1 MPDALSPLIT
11 PYLLSLLVATGIG
24 LIIGLE
30 REFRKIPEKDHLA
43 GIRTFPLV
51 SILGCT
57 TTYIALSI
65 SPWVLVGA
73 SFAFILFVSTT
84 FYVRASPGHSG
95 ITTEISLIITFALG
109 AMSSLQLTKEAL
121 AAAVITT
128 TLLSLKG
135 QFHTFISKITEDELF
150 AFIKFIVLAMLLFPF
165 LPDTHYG
172 PDGIVNPQEIGLIVV
187 IVSSLSFVGYLLVKF
202 SGTQK
207 GILLTAFF
215 GGLFSSTAVTWVFS
229 SRSHTPGSPHADL
242 YAAGITLASSIMFL
256 RVALVTLIFNKTLFL
271 AVLGPCIVM
280 SVTGFGFAFFLARN
294 TKKIEA
300 TSEVEL
306 GNPVNILNAFGF
318 GLLYVCISFL
328 VLYANEYMGNKGLV
342 LSGLISGLADVDA
355 ITISMSKF
363 AGVAEKITV
372 SALVIIVAA
381 ISNTL
386 IKIIISSVKGSREL
400 KRKVS
405 LSLGVT
411 ILTGALYIL
420 VWL

>member
-1 MPDALSPLIT
+1 MQVTLSPLIT
-11 PYLLSLLVATGIG
+11 PFLLSLLVATGIG

-30 REFRKIPEKDHLA
+30 REFRKISEKDHLA

-65 SPWVLVGA
+65 SPWVLVGV
-73 SFAFILFVSTT
+73 SVAFILFVSTT
-84 FYVRASPGHSG
+84 FYVRSPGHSG

-165 LPDTHYG
+165 LPDAHYG
-172 PDGIVNPQEIGLIVV
+172 PHGIVNPQEIGLIVV

-229 SRSHTPGSPHADL
+229 SRSHAPGSLHASL

-256 RVALVTLIFNKTLFL
+256 RIALITLIFNKTLFL
-271 AVLGPCIVM
+271 TVLGPCLVM
-280 SVTGFGFAFFLARN
+280 SVTGLGFAFFLARN
-294 TKKIEA
+294 TKKIQA

-328 VLYANEYMGNKGLV
+328 VLYANEYMGNRGLV

-363 AGVAEKITV
+363 ATTTEHLNV
-372 SALVIIVAA
+372 SALVIVVAA
-381 ISNTL
+381 ISNTITKLTISL
-386 IKIIISSVKGSREL
+386 IKGSREL
-400 KRKVS
+400 KKKVS
-405 LSLGVT
+405 FSLGIT
-411 ILTGALYIL
+411 ILTGALYVL
-420 VWL
+420 LRL